1 MDSILNSVLYIICI
15 LVLVIVLIMILF
27 SDNSSSDVSGTDVSG
42 TDVSGTDTTTT
53 DTTSSGTSNG
63 TSSGTSNRRS
73 RSGSRT
79 GSSTGS
85 STGNNDEKGELWTRS
100 CDLNKCNEAVW
111 SVGDIKSDIWGGN
124 CKQAEDYLNDCSN
137 GSNGTMVCPA
147 YICDPNQN
155 DCLELKD
162 CGGTFDISNQKYSCG
177 TQNVEVSCDNGSIV
191 TPYKKYK
198 A

>member
-1 MDSILNSVLYIICI
+1 MDSTLNSVLYIICI

-42 TDVSGTDTTTT
+42 TDVSGTDSSDTDVSGTHSTTT
-53 DTTSSGTSNG
+53 DTT
-63 TSSGTSNRRS
+63 
-73 RSGSRT
+73 
-79 GSSTGS
+79 S

-100 CDLNKCNEAVW
+100 CDLNKCDEAVW
-111 SVGDIKSDIWGGN
+111 TVGDIKSDIWGGN

-162 CGGTFDISNQKYSCG
+162 CGGTFDTSNQTYSCG

-198 A
+198 S

>member
-1 MDSILNSVLYIICI
+1 
-15 LVLVIVLIMILF
+15 
-27 SDNSSSDVSGTDVSG
+27 
-42 TDVSGTDTTTT
+42 
-53 DTTSSGTSNG
+53 
-63 TSSGTSNRRS
+63 
-73 RSGSRT
+73 
-79 GSSTGS
+79 
-85 STGNNDEKGELWTRS
+85 
-100 CDLNKCNEAVW
+100 LNKCNEAVW

-124 CKQAEDYLNDCSN
+124 CKQAEDYLIDCSN
-137 GSNGTMVCPA
+137 GSNGTMICPA

-162 CGGTFDISNQKYSCG
+162 CGGTFDTSNQTYSCG